1 MKRNILVVDDDFDT
15 RHILNRIL
23 TSEGFLAYSS
33 TNEEETLNLLIKKPI
48 DLILLDLRL
57 KSESGFDLCRRLKAH
72 KSFSKIPVIVISV
85 SHLTEDIV
93 KAIELG
99 AADFVS
105 KPFDQGVLVAK
116 IRSILRLKDEE
127 ERLRKGQKE
136 LIGLIQDTSKQKD
149 LLSREAE
156 FSRDLNQFLDE
167 ESKKIF
173 IRKSFS
179 DFLGAKLFS
188 IFIYD
193 EDEDIYKLFVSN
205 HSEIPQEL
213 SVKLEESSIMYD
225 AVSKKQPIFI
235 QSFSKSEYKKSG
247 REKYET
253 DTVCVVPLISGDR
266 VIGILTVNDPTFSF
280 YDPADFEGRITRIS
294 RHLGVSIHN
303 TILYEKVKDLSMR
316 DSMTGLYNFRHF
328 LETLRLEVER
338 ARRYNEHLSCIMV
351 DIDNFKTVNDTYGH
365 QIGDEV
371 LKELARSI
379 SYSVRASDIPARY
392 GGDEFIIILP
402 RTDKDLTTRLASRL
416 MNLFSGKPIRIP
428 HDEKGIKV
436 TLSMGIAAFPEDTA
450 NMDELMKMADEALY
464 QAKNQG
470 KNRIVSYSH

>member
-1 MKRNILVVDDDFDT
+1 MKHNILIVDDDFDT
-15 RHILNRIL
+15 QHILNRIL
-23 TSEGFLAYSS
+23 TGEGFLTYSAI
-33 TNEEETLNLLIKKPI
+33 NKEQTLNVLSKNRV

-57 KSESGFDLCRRLKAH
+57 KNESGFDLCRKLKKH
-72 KSFSKIPVIVISV
+72 TSFSKIPVIVISV
-85 SHLTEDIV
+85 SQLTEDII

-105 KPFDQGVLVAK
+105 KPFNQGVLVAK
-116 IRSILRLKDEE
+116 IRSIIRLKEEE

-136 LIGLIQDTSKQKD
+136 LLGLIQDTSKQKD

-167 ESKKIF
+167 ESKKAF

-188 IFIYD
+188 IFVYNEEQD
-193 EDEDIYKLFVSN
+193 NFKLFVSN
-205 HSEIPQEL
+205 HPDIPLDL
-213 SVKLEESSIMYD
+213 SIKLEKNNIMYD
-225 AVSKKQPIFI
+225 AVNQKQPVII
-235 QSFSKSEYKKSG
+235 HSYSKSGYKKSG
-247 REKYET
+247 RSKYET
-253 DTVCVVPLISGDR
+253 DIVCAVPLISGDSI
-266 VIGILTVNDPTFSF
+266 IGVLTVNDPAFSF
-280 YDPADFEGRITRIS
+280 HDFGDFEGRMIRIS

-338 ARRYNEHLSCIMV
+338 ARRYDEPLSCIMV
-351 DIDNFKTVNDTYGH
+351 DIDNFKSVNDSFGH

-402 RTDKDLTTRLASRL
+402 KTDKELAMKLAARL
-416 MNLFSGKPIRIP
+416 MKLFSGKPIRVP
-428 HDEKGIKV
+428 HDNKGIKV
-436 TLSMGIAAFPEDTA
+436 TLSMGIAAFPEDTSD
-450 NMDELMKMADEALY
+450 MDELMKMADDALY
-464 QAKNQG
+464 RAKNQG
-470 KNRIVSYSH
+470 KNRIVSYAS